1 MKENNEVVQ
10 GTDTALKALRAN
22 KSPCDVGVVLSVLKD
37 TKKLNAGI
45 ALVCLGSYLEDG
57 MITQEQLERIRVLA
71 DRGKNTPI
79 AKESETNDVEYI
91 EQSIAYLEE
100 YIKEQGV

>member
-1 MKENNEVVQ
+1 MKENNEVVI
-10 GTDTALKALRAN
+10 AE
-22 KSPCDVGVVLSVLKD
+22 KD
-37 TKKLNAGI
+37 TKKLNESSRNTRERIAGI

-57 MITQEQLERIRVLA
+57 MITQEQFERICVLA

-100 YIKEQGV
+100 YLKEQGV

>member
-1 MKENNEVVQ
+1 MKENNEVVS
-10 GTDTALKALRAN
+10 AE
-22 KSPCDVGVVLSVLKD
+22 KD
-37 TKKLNAGI
+37 TKKLNESSRNTRERLAGI

-57 MITQEQLERIRVLA
+57 RITQEQFERIRVLA

-79 AKESETNDVEYI
+79 AKESETSDVEYV

-100 YIKEQGV
+100 YLKEQGV

>member
-1 MKENNEVVQ
+1 MKENNEVV
-10 GTDTALKALRAN
+10 
-22 KSPCDVGVVLSVLKD
+22 SVLKD
-37 TKKLNAGI
+37 TKKLNESSRNTRERLAGI
-45 ALVCLGSYLEDG
+45 ALVCLGSYLDDG
-57 MITQEQLERIRVLA
+57 MITQEQFERIRVLA

-100 YIKEQGV
+100 YLKEQGV

>member
-10 GTDTALKALRAN
+10 GTN
-22 KSPCDVGVVLSVLKD
+22 GVVLSAEKD

-57 MITQEQLERIRVLA
+57 MITQEQFNRISRLA
-71 DRGKNTPI
+71 QKCMNTSVMV
-79 AKESETNDVEYI
+79 ESEVNDAEYI
-91 EQSIAYLEE
+91 EHAIAYIEE
-100 YIKEQGV
+100 YLKEQGV

>member
-1 MKENNEVVQ
+1 M
-10 GTDTALKALRAN
+10 T
-22 KSPCDVGVVLSVLKD
+22 D

-57 MITQEQLERIRVLA
+57 MITQEQFERIRVLA
-71 DRGKNTPI
+71 DRGKNTLI

-91 EQSIAYLEE
+91 EQSIASLPYRNFYYAQNTARTTWGYYYDGERF
-100 YIKEQGV
+100 

>member
-1 MKENNEVVQ
+1 MTIHKFEHLGIPDEVTQ
-10 GTDTALKALRAN
+10 DN
-22 KSPCDVGVVLSVLKD
+22 

-57 MITQEQLERIRVLA
+57 MITQEQFERIHVLA

-79 AKESETNDVEYI
+79 AKENETNDVEYI
-91 EQSIAYLEE
+91 EQSIAMIEE
-100 YIKEQGV
+100 YLKEQGV

>member
-1 MKENNEVVQ
+1 MTIHKFEHLGIPDEVTQ
-10 GTDTALKALRAN
+10 DN
-22 KSPCDVGVVLSVLKD
+22 

-45 ALVCLGSYLEDG
+45 ALVCLGSYLDDG
-57 MITQEQLERIRVLA
+57 MITQEQFERIRVLA

-100 YIKEQGV
+100 YLKEQGV

>member
-1 MKENNEVVQ
+1 MKENHEVVQ
-10 GTDTALKALRAN
+10 GIHT
-22 KSPCDVGVVLSVLKD
+22 VGTVLSAEKD

-45 ALVCLGSYLEDG
+45 ALVCLGTYLDDG
-57 MITQEQLERIRVLA
+57 MITQEQFNRISRLA
-71 DRGKNTPI
+71 QKGKNTSVMI
-79 AKESETNDVEYI
+79 ESEINDAEYI

>member
-1 MKENNEVVQ
+1 MTIHKFEHL
-10 GTDTALKALRAN
+10 GIPD
-22 KSPCDVGVVLSVLKD
+22 DVTQDD
-37 TKKLNAGI
+37 TKKLNESSRNTRKRLAGI

-57 MITQEQLERIRVLA
+57 MITQEQFERIRVLA
-71 DRGKNTPI
+71 DRGKNTQI

-100 YIKEQGV
+100 YLKEQGV